1 MIVKDRNPSEHPVAK
16 APTAVAGEAAEK
28 QLAFYL
34 SRAFADTPA
43 IAVFNDLRIVDSVAG
58 DDVAQIDHLIL
69 HPCGFVLVE
78 SKSITGSVRINKQR
92 EWVRVS
98 SRGEEGMPDAV
109 EQARR
114 QRDVLRRCLDHH
126 AKNLLRAGRGFA
138 ALGFDVLAAVS
149 DQGVIEREIPMPKV
163 VKADQVPAKIK
174 AIVTQRLEL
183 AKDDATPNGKLTE
196 LEFAQITEFLLRSH
210 TPLRQTSPRPP
221 TAARPPLKRPVSPA
235 PRRAAKRIASASAAA
250 PPLTASSTPPARH
263 CPQCNGT
270 RIEMRWGNRPK
281 GYYFHC
287 LTCEKNWRP
296 DRSAQTCPACRRRDV
311 PLRKS
316 QDLML
321 LACPDCGHAGVFH
334 RNA

>member
-1 MIVKDRNPSEHPVAK
+1 MIAKERNASEHPVAK

-34 SRAFADTPA
+34 SRAFADTQA
-43 IAVFNDLRIVDSVAG
+43 IAVFNDLRVVDAVG
-58 DDVAQIDHLIL
+58 GGGGEVAQIDHLVL

-92 EWVRVS
+92 EWIRAS
-98 SRGEEGMPDAV
+98 TRGEEGMPDAV

-114 QRDVLRRCLDHH
+114 QREVLRRYLDRNY
-126 AKNLLRAGRGFA
+126 KKLLRTGRTFAG
-138 ALGFDVLAAVS
+138 LGFDVLAAVS
-149 DQGVIEREIPMPKV
+149 DNGVIEREIPMPKV

-174 AIVTQRLEL
+174 TIATERLRLATQPDSR
-183 AKDDATPNGKLTE
+183 PHQHGKLTE
-196 LEFAQITEFLLRSH
+196 IEFTQIAEFLLRSH
-210 TPLRQTSPRPP
+210 TPRNKPAPRPAMRTRAPQKPPPPPSPRPVATRVASPSTHP
-221 TAARPPLKRPVSPA
+221 TSPP
-235 PRRAAKRIASASAAA
+235 
-250 PPLTASSTPPARH
+250 TRH

-287 LTCEKNWRP
+287 HGCDKNWRP
-296 DRSAQTCPACRRRDV
+296 DHAAQTCPACRRPDV

-316 QDLML
+316 KDVML

-334 RNA
+334 RNG